1 MPSSSAA
8 LMQTSVNPSARG
20 VVLVADDDPVMRML
34 MVEMLRQV
42 GLDAIEAADGAEA
55 LAQARVLV
63 PDLVMLDVDM
73 PNMDGFAACRAI
85 RELDNGATVPIIMVT
100 GGDDIEAVTSAYDA
114 GATDFVSKP
123 INWPILGHR
132 VLYVLRASDAI
143 VRLRIADAHNR
154 AVLAA
159 IPDTFFRMDK
169 HGVYLDYA
177 PGHERA
183 FRQRIPG
190 HRTAAGGTGV
200 ARATSGADSASI
212 SAPALDPAAQSSQ
225 LSDHQHLSHPSHV
238 SPLSHLAHVSTLSHL
253 VPVSPLSHTQHVPSL
268 SPLSHVPPLP
278 HVQHVPPLS
287 PLSHVPPLPHT
298 QHVPSLSPLSH
309 VPPLPHVPHLL
320 PLSHPPHLPHLPHA
334 GRVDHAVF
342 PRAECVG
349 KHISEVLPQDIAER
363 MLEQMA
369 AVLDTDHVRSVEYT
383 LLQAGQCQHFEARLV
398 ATGAEEVLGLVRDIS
413 ERKRT
418 EEQIRRLAY
427 CDSLTGIPNRQAF
440 LETLE
445 RELQRSKVGNKKF
458 AVLFMDLDAFKRIND
473 TLGHNVGDNLLQI
486 VSERLRE
493 TTRPSDV
500 VSRGEQAY
508 EESDKTPHD
517 ISHSTA
523 GGGHAR
529 LPSDSPAHN
538 LARLGGDEF
547 TILIPDL
554 ERVEDA
560 LNVAHRVKEAMRRP
574 FLIEGH
580 EIFVTASIGISLFPE
595 DGDDCN
601 SLLKFA
607 DTAMY
612 HAKNTGKN
620 NAKLYSSSLTMKI
633 MSHVKL
639 EVGLRKA
646 IQNDELYLLYQPQV
660 EARTTEIVGVE
671 ALVRWRHPE
680 RGIISPTEFIP
691 LAEETGL
698 IVPIGEW
705 ILRTACS
712 QAMAWQH
719 LTRRSLRMAVNLSAK
734 QFKDENL
741 SQIVLSALHE
751 TGLSPGLLELELTEG
766 TLMDDANATLATL
779 ELLRGIGVYLSIDDF
794 GTGYSSMNYLKRF
807 DVRTLKID
815 RSFISGLPQDT
826 ENAAITRAIIAM
838 AHGLKMIVV
847 AEGVETSEQLL
858 LLQEYGCDLVQG
870 YYLGHPS
877 PHDVITH
884 MLVKLGL
891 ETVPALALSSMSAP
905 VSAVESAPASAL
917 ESTPASAVESTPASV
932 PASALESTSA
942 SAPASAPGSAPASA
956 PASTQVSTSASASK
970 STSTR

>member
-1 MPSSSAA
+1 MAA
-8 LMQTSVNPSARG
+8 SLRASLPPRG

-34 MVEMLRQV
+34 MLEMLSQV
-42 GLDAIEAADGAEA
+42 GLDAIEADDGAQA
-55 LAQARVLV
+55 LALV
-63 PDLVMLDVDM
+63 RTSAPDLILLDVDM
-73 PNMDGFAACRAI
+73 PRMDGFAACRAI
-85 RELDNGATVPIIMVT
+85 RQLDNGATVPIIMVT
-100 GGDDIEAVTSAYDA
+100 GGDDIEAVTSAYEA

-159 IPDTFFRMDK
+159 IPDTFFRMNKD
-169 HGVYLDYA
+169 GVYLDYA

-183 FRQRIPG
+183 FKQRSRG
-190 HRTAAGGTGV
+190 DGGRALGNHGGASLNAGADAGGTAPVALVGSNGV
-200 ARATSGADSASI
+200 NIGGNNGGNYGSNSAGALASAHSTPVHAALAASDLAR
-212 SAPALDPAAQSSQ
+212 PLDR
-225 LSDHQHLSHPSHV
+225 
-238 SPLSHLAHVSTLSHL
+238 LAHAGHDDG
-253 VPVSPLSHTQHVPSL
+253 SP
-268 SPLSHVPPLP
+268 
-278 HVQHVPPLS
+278 
-287 PLSHVPPLPHT
+287 
-298 QHVPSLSPLSH
+298 
-309 VPPLPHVPHLL
+309 
-320 PLSHPPHLPHLPHA
+320 
-334 GRVDHAVF
+334 F
-342 PRAECVG
+342 PRADCVG
-349 KHISEVLPQDIAER
+349 MHINDVLPRDIAAR

-369 AVLDTDHVRSVEYT
+369 AVLDTQHVRSVEYE
-383 LLQAGQCQHFEARLV
+383 LPRAGQSEHFEARLV
-398 ATGAEEVLGLVRDIS
+398 ATGADEVLGLVRDIS

-445 RELQRSKVGNKKF
+445 RELQRSKTGNKKF

-473 TLGHNVGDNLLQI
+473 TLGHNVGDHLLQI

-493 TTRPSDV
+493 TTRPSDL
-500 VSRGEQAY
+500 VSRGEQAHG
-508 EESDKTPHD
+508 EARGDRHADVHGS
-517 ISHSTA
+517 STHFA
-523 GGGHAR
+523 HGHGHGGHHGYGGA
-529 LPSDSPAHN
+529 PQQPN

-595 DGDDCN
+595 DGDDCD

-612 HAKNTGKN
+612 HAKNCGKN

-660 EARTTEIVGVE
+660 EVSTSKIVGVE

-705 ILRTACS
+705 VLRTACN

-719 LTRRSLRMAVNLSAK
+719 LTRHPVRMAVNLSAK

-751 TGLSPGLLELELTEG
+751 TGLEPRLLELELTEG

-815 RSFISGLPQDT
+815 RSFIAGLPQDS

-838 AHGLKMIVV
+838 AHGLKMIVL
-847 AEGVETSEQLL
+847 AEGVETGEQLL
-858 LLQEYGCDLVQG
+858 MLQEYGCDLVQG
-870 YYLGHPS
+870 YHLGHPS
-877 PHDVITH
+877 PQDAITR
-884 MLVKLGL
+884 MLFKL
-891 ETVPALALSSMSAP
+891 
-905 VSAVESAPASAL
+905 APASAL
-917 ESTPASAVESTPASV
+917 P
-932 PASALESTSA
+932 
-942 SAPASAPGSAPASA
+942 
-956 PASTQVSTSASASK
+956 
-970 STSTR
+970 